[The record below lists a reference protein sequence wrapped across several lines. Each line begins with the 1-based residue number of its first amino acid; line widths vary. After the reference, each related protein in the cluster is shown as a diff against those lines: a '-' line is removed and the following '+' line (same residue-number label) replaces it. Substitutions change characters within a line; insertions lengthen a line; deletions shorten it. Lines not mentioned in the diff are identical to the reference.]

1 MDEIAWPGNYPD
13 MRHIY
18 YERRPLH
25 ASVAGGMG
33 GGGVSV
39 EPWIHTEFVK
49 LGLVSAIREVIQAK
63 RERIR

>member
-1 MDEIAWPGNYPD
+1 

-33 GGGVSV
+33 GGEVSV